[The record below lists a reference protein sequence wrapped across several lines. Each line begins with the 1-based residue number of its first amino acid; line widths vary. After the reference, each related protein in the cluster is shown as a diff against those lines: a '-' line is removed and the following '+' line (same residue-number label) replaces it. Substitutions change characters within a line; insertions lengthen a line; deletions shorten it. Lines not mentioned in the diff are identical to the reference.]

1 MRLQGYDREVKA
13 GGFKPGRFIL
23 EVTIVGQGR
32 RVRVG
37 ERYTQAGPVVALE
50 VGSRGE
56 GRRVK
61 RRGSRREEERR
72 ITRDAPVFPQ
82 PRRGLR

>member
-13 GGFKPGRFIL
+13 GGLKPGGFIL

-61 RRGSRREEERR
+61 TRGTKE
-72 ITRDAPVFPQ
+72 DN
-82 PRRGLR
+82 

>member
-1 MRLQGYDREVKA
+1 VRLQGYDREVKA
-13 GGFKPGRFIL
+13 GGLKPGGFIL
-23 EVTIVGQGR
+23 DRQGR
-32 RVRVG
+32 RVRAG
-37 ERYTQAGPVVALE
+37 ERYTQAGHVVALE